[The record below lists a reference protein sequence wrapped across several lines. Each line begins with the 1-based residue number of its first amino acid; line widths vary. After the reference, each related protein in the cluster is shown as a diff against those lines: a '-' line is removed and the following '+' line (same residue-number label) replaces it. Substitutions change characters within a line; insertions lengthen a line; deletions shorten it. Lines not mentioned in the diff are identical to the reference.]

1 VRRRPRW
8 LRMPGGAALGWILL
22 GALVLRVWSLKH
34 GLPYVYNTDEEQH
47 FVPKAV
53 QMVGGTLDPRYFE
66 NPPALTYLFY
76 VVFKLRFH
84 AGFPFG
90 SHGFGHAFRLNPT
103 AVFTTARFVV
113 ALLGT
118 LSVGLV
124 YWVGARFYERRVGL
138 VAAVLMACAFLP
150 VFYAKQALNDAV
162 TLVPIAV
169 ALGASLFVYEDG
181 RLRHWILAG
190 AAVGVATDVKY
201 TAAAMAAV
209 VGLAGLLRVIEKRD
223 SWKQFLKAGV
233 VSTVAFGVLFVLLD
247 PYMLVHLSLFKH
259 QVAGEAGT
267 AGGSAKLGQSS
278 EPGWVYYIWTL
289 SWGFGWLPTLASVA
303 GAGLALRSNRARG
316 LLLVLFPLLLL
327 VFLGGQARHFG
338 RWFLPAYPALAVLAA
353 YAAVRTV
360 DALPASWSRHK
371 GKLVGVAAALLA
383 IQGLWSSVR
392 VNSVFAKTDTR
403 TLARQWIERSVPA
416 GSGLVVEPAVFPKD
430 FLTVG
435 KPVKPY
441 RLYPI
446 KPPFQGYEKN
456 LTPALI
462 DSYRAG
468 GYCSVLVASYQRDR
482 GASAKLT
489 NASAY
494 YSALAAASAPP
505 VTFSPYRFGA
515 KPVKFNFDLSY
526 DFLPRAYLRPGPL
539 LQLYHLKGCS
549 TGV

>member
-1 VRRRPRW
+1 MKFNFDLSYNYYPTAFDTARPRDLDLPTEQLQAGIRAGAEGHGDADDRERDRGASLRRRPRW

-53 QMVGGTLDPRYFE
+53 QMIGGTLDPNYFE
-66 NPPALTYLFY
+66 NPPALTYLFFA
-76 VVFKLRFH
+76 VFKMRFH

-90 SHGFGHAFRLNPT
+90 SHGFLHAFRHDPT

-169 ALGASLFVYEDG
+169 ALAACLFIYEDG

-223 SWKQFLKAGV
+223 
-233 VSTVAFGVLFVLLD
+233 
-247 PYMLVHLSLFKH
+247 
-259 QVAGEAGT
+259 
-267 AGGSAKLGQSS
+267 
-278 EPGWVYYIWTL
+278 TL
-289 SWGFGWLPTLASVA
+289 QAVREG
-303 GAGLALRSNRARG
+303 RRG
-316 LLLVLFPLLLL
+316 LGGGVRRAVRAARPVHARAPLAVQAPGGGRGRHRRRL
-327 VFLGGQARHFG
+327 GQARPEQRAGLGLLHLDAQLGVRLAAHAGRRRGRGARAALEPRARPAARRCSRCSCSCSSAARRATSAAGSCPPTRRWPCWPPTPRCG
-338 RWFLPAYPALAVLAA
+338 RWTRCRRPGRAA
-353 YAAVRTV
+353 RACWWAWR
-360 DALPASWSRHK
+360 P
-371 GKLVGVAAALLA
+371 ALLA
-383 IQGLWSSVR
+383 MQGLWSSVR
-392 VNSVFAKTDTR
+392 VNSVLAKTDTR

-441 RLYPI
+441 RLFPI

-456 LTPALI
+456 LTP
-462 DSYRAG
+462 R
-468 GYCSVLVASYQRDR
+468 
-482 GASAKLT
+482 
-489 NASAY
+489 
-494 YSALAAASAPP
+494 
-505 VTFSPYRFGA
+505 
-515 KPVKFNFDLSY
+515 
-526 DFLPRAYLRPGPL
+526 
-539 LQLYHLKGCS
+539 
-549 TGV
+549 